1 MSFGLYPFVV
11 CLGLLLSWTLAYED
25 PTKDFLKLLD
35 LPHRT
40 DEPPADSNDCW
51 QPTGPMPNIMPAS
64 PPPLGSE
71 EKQRKRPGYELDDQ
85 RDPKSR
91 LTSEP
96 LPRSS
101 GQPNHIIEDDPTTA
115 THFPWTLTSDAYLR
129 SSTMK
134 ESRFDH
140 HPSINSETRSY
151 IQSGP
156 EMMKMPAYQDNIFP
170 QKETVWYSDSTTPRT
185 SERESIPIDYI
196 DYLDLQTRTS
206 QLPKSLLPM
215 SRIEQKSKFDRL
227 VFDEETFKDPSLPSE
242 HQQRIIRINAAFK
255 NLEVMKI
262 LMQRDEHAL
271 WRETLNSYHYVSY
284 DGSVDKRSDKRSG
297 QPTLNE
303 AKRAFWNDSCKELW
317 KSRYD
322 WIGCWERRSSMNLAR
337 IDLIPLDDEPF
348 KDLKRLL
355 ILFLFYVDMI
365 ETIIQVKFKST
376 ISYKTDYH
384 DHPSNFFQD
393 SVKTFKKFRELQYR
407 EHQQKSKT
415 KIINDHITDHHPVKK
430 SSKIPRKRIHQIIWL
445 YVDYWLT
452 YSQKFNAVE
461 IFAGN
466 KDLINKFKG
475 FFNDLFAYSIRHFN
489 QKLSPS
495 SPKIN

>member
-1 MSFGLYPFVV
+1 
-11 CLGLLLSWTLAYED
+11 
-25 PTKDFLKLLD
+25 
-35 LPHRT
+35 
-40 DEPPADSNDCW
+40 
-51 QPTGPMPNIMPAS
+51 MPNIMTAS

-71 EKQRKRPGYELDDQ
+71 DKQRKRLGYELDDQ
-85 RDPKSR
+85 RDLKSR
-91 LTSEP
+91 LISEP
-96 LPRSS
+96 YHAQVDNQTNYRKLP
-101 GQPNHIIEDDPTTA
+101 DDSYSFSVDINIRCIPPI
-115 THFPWTLTSDAYLR
+115 F
-129 SSTMK
+129 
-134 ESRFDH
+134 H
-140 HPSINSETRSY
+140 HERN
-151 IQSGP
+151 GP

-303 AKRAFWNDSCKELW
+303 AKRAFWNDS
-317 KSRYD
+317 Y
-322 WIGCWERRSSMNLAR
+322 
-337 IDLIPLDDEPF
+337 
-348 KDLKRLL
+348 LKRLL